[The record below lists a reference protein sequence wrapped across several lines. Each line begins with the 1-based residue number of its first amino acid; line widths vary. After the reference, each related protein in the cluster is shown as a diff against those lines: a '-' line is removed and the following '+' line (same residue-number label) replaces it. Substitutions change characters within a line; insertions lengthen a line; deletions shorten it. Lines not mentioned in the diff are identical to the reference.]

1 MLSPWSLIKNKYL
14 SLGEKNAYGKIMLQ
28 KWDESEKRM
37 QSGEPNEYSTMNQR
51 IKYLREENGFSQ
63 AQIGRVLCMVPQ
75 EYLRFEKAGYSVKMD
90 KLAALAAFYNV
101 SIDWLSGWSKER
113 RPFADDYALIN
124 GYYLPDYKEAVQN
137 GEVYDADLNL
147 AERIRLSLSDHQ
159 GEE

>member
-1 MLSPWSLIKNKYL
+1 MFSPWSLIKNKHL
-14 SLGEKNAYGKIMLQ
+14 SLSEKTAYGKLMYQ
-28 KWDESEKRM
+28 TWEETNKRM
-37 QSGEPNEYSTMNQR
+37 QSGEPNEYNTMNER
-51 IKYLREENGFSQ
+51 IKLLREENGFSQ
-63 AQIGRVLCMVPQ
+63 AQVGRVLSMVPQ
-75 EYLRFEKAGYSVKMD
+75 EYLRYEKAGYSVKMD
-90 KLAALAAFYNV
+90 KLAALSAFYNV

-124 GYYLPDYKEAVQN
+124 GYYLPDYKEALQK